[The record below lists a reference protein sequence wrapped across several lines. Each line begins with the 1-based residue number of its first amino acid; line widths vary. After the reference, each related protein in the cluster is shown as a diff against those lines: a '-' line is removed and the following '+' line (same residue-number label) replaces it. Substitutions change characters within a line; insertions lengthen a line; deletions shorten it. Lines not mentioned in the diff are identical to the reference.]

1 MKNSMIVFATLVLLS
16 LPTFAERPY
25 NGGKMHTMANIALID
40 PFPANP
46 SPDPCTCSCGK
57 NCDGSCT
64 FHVSGCGLGDGF
76 ICMLDCCSAA
86 PDPIAIECSGGLQ

>member
-25 NGGKMHTMANIALID
+25 NGEKMNTMANNALID

-46 SPDPCTCSCGK
+46 SPNPCTCSCGK
-57 NCDGSCT
+57 NCDGSCST
-64 FHVSGCGLGDGF
+64 HFEGCSLGET
-76 ICMLDCCSAA
+76 ISCIVNCCAAA
-86 PDPIAIECSGGLQ
+86 PNPGQRECGELQ